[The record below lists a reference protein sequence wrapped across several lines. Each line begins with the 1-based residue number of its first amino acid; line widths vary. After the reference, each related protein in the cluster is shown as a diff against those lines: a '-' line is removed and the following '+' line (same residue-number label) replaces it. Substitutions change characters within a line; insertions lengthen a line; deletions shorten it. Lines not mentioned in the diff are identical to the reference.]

1 MTVVG
6 GEKKVKTCSI
16 MVGGGGGGGGGRD
29 FVTAPKTMFLV
40 VVVQEDGETKRIRT
54 LFFSVAKRGSLYLVS
69 H

>member
-16 MVGGGGGGGGGRD
+16 MVGGGGGGRD